1 MKVTLTKKELME
13 IKLLIHGRMADES
26 YITDGLPFEVEEIY
40 NNLIDKIDKYVSI
53 EDQIKLTS

>member
-26 YITDGLPFEVEEIY
+26 YITDGLPLEVEEIY
-40 NNLIDKIDKYVSI
+40 NNLIDKIDKCVSI